1 MTSLPATDPSF
12 PRSPDPGEGS
22 GLCSSGLGS
31 RLAGGFSSL
40 AGSSMLRYVVR
51 RVLWGALMLLIVS
64 ALTFIIFYAFPSAD
78 PAALR
83 AGRQATPELIAQI
96 RHSLGLDRPIYVQ
109 YWLFLKGLV
118 LHFDLGYSY
127 QNQVSVRSELF
138 TRLPVTLSLTVG
150 AFVIWMLVAL
160 PVGVI
165 SALRRRSL
173 VDRATMGGAL
183 VAISAPV
190 YWLGLLALF
199 LFSNDIG
206 VVHLLPG
213 AGSYTPFSQDPYR
226 WFTSLLMPW
235 VVLAAGFAAFY
246 ARMVRGNLID
256 VMGEDYIRTARA
268 KGLAERVVVRHHGL
282 RAALTPIVTMA
293 GLDIGVLLG
302 GAVLTETVFN
312 IPGVGRFA
320 YDSIVNSD
328 LPAIQGTVLFGAF
341 FIVVAN
347 IVVDVLYAFLDPRV
361 RY

>member
-1 MTSLPATDPSF
+1 M
-12 PRSPDPGEGS
+12 
-22 GLCSSGLGS
+22 
-31 RLAGGFSSL
+31 AG
-40 AGSSMLRYVVR
+40 YVVR
-51 RVLWGALMLLIVS
+51 RILWGAFLLLVVS
-64 ALTFIIFYAFPSAD
+64 ALTFLIFYTFPSAD

-109 YWLFLKGLV
+109 YWLYLKNLV
-118 LHFDLGYSY
+118 LHFDLGFSY
-127 QNQVSVRSELF
+127 QNDVSVRSELF
-138 TRLPVTLSLTVG
+138 ARLPATISLTAG
-150 AFVIWMLVAL
+150 AFVIWMLAAIPTGIV
-160 PVGVI
+160 
-165 SALRRRSL
+165 SAIRRRSL
-173 VDRATMGGAL
+173 LDRTTMGLAL

-206 VVHLLPG
+206 LIHLLPG
-213 AGSYTPFSQDPYR
+213 AGSYTPLSQDPWQ

-235 VVLAAGFAAFY
+235 CVLAAAFAAFY
-246 ARMVRGNLID
+246 ARLVRGSMIE

-268 KGLAERVVVRHHGL
+268 KGLSERRVVFRHGL
-282 RAALTPIVTMA
+282 RSALTPLVTIA
-293 GLDIGVLLG
+293 GLDLGVLLG
-302 GAVLTETVFN
+302 GAILTETVFN

-320 YDSIVNSD
+320 YDAIVNSD

-341 FIVVAN
+341 FIIVAN